1 MKFQFILG
9 ALALAITTSAAP
21 AAGAVESVKLSQ
33 VQVKN
38 LLDVLKVQDKLSA
51 DQTISC
57 SVAYTLALSKLLHFD
72 YLNQITLTNGYIQAP
87 LVPPIPLT

>member
-21 AAGAVESVKLSQ
+21 TAGAVDSIKLSQ

-38 LLDVLKVQDKLSA
+38 LLDVLKVQGTLSA

-57 SVAYTLALSKLLHFD
+57 SVAYSLALSTTGPPYTIDLT
-72 YLNQITLTNGYIQAP
+72 TLDLSNCTYSGP
-87 LVPPIPLT
+87 